1 MPAKPIQN
9 RQEFKDYCLVN
20 KYYKWYFSIIEKAII
35 RGWTKKTA
43 KVYTEAHH
51 IVPKS
56 IIPNNEKVVLTA
68 REHFICH
75 VLLSKFVIGKNKYK
89 MLTALIG
96 MKRKSENTR
105 HRYIN
110 SKLYQSA
117 KIEYSNFKKQQ
128 WLDTEY
134 RKNITKKVNE
144 NRPDFSGE
152 KNPMYGRTGKLSPFF
167 KKPKTEEHKLKIKN
181 SLLGKT
187 HTEERRKKMSMNCPK
202 NSLGKK
208 WYHNTLTGEQK
219 YFFEGQQPKHFV
231 LGRR

>member
-35 RGWTKKTA
+35 RGWTKK
-43 KVYTEAHH
+43 
-51 IVPKS
+51 
-56 IIPNNEKVVLTA
+56 
-68 REHFICH
+68 
-75 VLLSKFVIGKNKYK
+75 
-89 MLTALIG
+89 
-96 MKRKSENTR
+96 
-105 HRYIN
+105 
-110 SKLYQSA
+110 
-117 KIEYSNFKKQQ
+117 
-128 WLDTEY
+128 
-134 RKNITKKVNE
+134 NE

-167 KKPKTEEHKLKIKN
+167 QKPKTEEHKLKIKN

-208 WYHNTLTGEQK
+208 WYHNPLTGEQK